1 MRRTDILER
10 KEDILKWI
18 GEDLPNAEIAR
29 RLACKVD
36 TLKSYYTK
44 MGITYSGNQSG
55 KGIKGSAKE
64 RKTAEELAKN
74 PLVSSHKLK
83 LRILEDGIK
92 EHKCECCGLTSWN
105 GKPIPLELHHID
117 GNHYNNDLSTCKYYA
132 LIVMLRPVIIHVR
145 SRNQCLS
152 SCRFE
157 SDLRYFLFFLILKI
171 N

>member
-18 GEDLPNAEIAR
+18 EEDLPNAEIAR

-44 MGITYSGNQSG
+44 MGITYSGNKSG

-74 PLVSSHKLK
+74 PLISSHRLK

-92 EHKCECCGLTSWN
+92 EHKCECCGLISWN
-105 GKPIPLELHHID
+105 YI
-117 GNHYNNDLSTCKYYA
+117 T
-132 LIVMLRPVIIHVR
+132 
-145 SRNQCLS
+145 
-152 SCRFE
+152 
-157 SDLRYFLFFLILKI
+157 
-171 N
+171 

>member
-18 GEDLPNAEIAR
+18 EEDLPNAEIAR

-44 MGITYSGNQSG
+44 MGITYSGNKSG
-55 KGIKGSAKE
+55 KGSVKE

-74 PLVSSHKLK
+74 PLISSHRLK

-92 EHKCECCGLTSWN
+92 EHKCECCGLISWN
-105 GKPIPLELHHID
+105 DKPIPLHHID
-117 GNHYNNDLSTCKYYA
+117 GNHYNNDLSNLQILCPNCHAQTSNYSCK
-132 LIVMLRPVIIHVR
+132 
-145 SRNQCLS
+145 
-152 SCRFE
+152 
-157 SDLRYFLFFLILKI
+157 K
-171 N
+171 

>member
-117 GNHYNNDLSTCKYYA
+117 GNHYNNDLSNLQILCPNCHAQTSNYSCK
-132 LIVMLRPVIIHVR
+132 
-145 SRNQCLS
+145 
-152 SCRFE
+152 
-157 SDLRYFLFFLILKI
+157 K
-171 N
+171 

>member
-18 GEDLPNAEIAR
+18 EEDLPNAEIAR

-44 MGITYSGNQSG
+44 MGITYSGNKSG
-55 KGIKGSAKE
+55 KE

-74 PLVSSHKLK
+74 PLISSHRLK

-92 EHKCECCGLTSWN
+92 EHKCECCGLISWN
-105 GKPIPLELHHID
+105 DKPIPLELHHID
-117 GNHYNNDLSTCKYYA
+117 GNHYNNDLSNLQILCPNCHAQTSNYSCK
-132 LIVMLRPVIIHVR
+132 
-145 SRNQCLS
+145 
-152 SCRFE
+152 
-157 SDLRYFLFFLILKI
+157 K
-171 N
+171 